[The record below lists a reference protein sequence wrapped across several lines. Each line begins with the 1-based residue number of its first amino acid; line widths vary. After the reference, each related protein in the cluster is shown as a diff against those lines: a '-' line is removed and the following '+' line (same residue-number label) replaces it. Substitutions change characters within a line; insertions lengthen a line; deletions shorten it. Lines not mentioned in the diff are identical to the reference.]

1 MGAVFHKSIGIIL
14 ILGFVVAL
22 NSCSYPNVKRDK
34 PVAHEGI
41 LDLSEWDF
49 SSRGMI
55 PLDGEWEIYWNKLL
69 APEDLDQGLLAGKEY
84 FHVPGY
90 WNRQIIAG
98 EKVRGAG
105 FATLRL
111 KVKTGKEADLLE
123 MRIMRIYT
131 AYNLWINGVLMAS
144 EGKVGMS
151 KDTGSPSF
159 AVKEILIPVDSAGLD
174 ILIQQSNF
182 HHNRGGIRKS
192 IFLGEP
198 EQITRYGKIKLS
210 YDLFLVTIVLLM
222 TLYIFWLYRSH
233 PTDKASLYFGL
244 VCVFTATHL
253 VGEGE
258 MLIVY
263 YLNKVP
269 WEILMKLDY
278 ISNYTRAAFLVLFLR
293 EVFPREISGYFSKGI
308 TIWATL
314 FSLLILFTPATV
326 YTKTL
331 RQFLI
336 VVSLGIAYI
345 IYALIMALFRG
356 RRGAVFSSIGIF
368 ALLATAAND
377 ILYDEMII
385 NSVLLFPVGLF
396 LCIYFH
402 SFLLAD
408 RFTKLYKSVRS
419 LSRRLLS
426 LDKIKNAFIANT
438 SKHSLELPFK
448 AILNNTNADRGFI
461 YIWEKKKW
469 VLKVYM
475 SLDESEKLKP
485 LARFTDFSGSLKG
498 DPVFPASLIN
508 KVVEEKRDILLDNVI
523 GEDLIKN
530 DPYFQKF
537 GVQSALCMRIVSQ
550 EDLIGILYLENQS
563 IKGAFNEEILKILD
577 LLSPQ
582 LTTMLENIE
591 IFGQLELLNRNLEQ
605 KVKERTSELSR
616 QKGVAEEALQNLKV
630 TQNQLVQSERMASLG
645 NLTAGIAHE
654 LNNPLNFIRGNV
666 KPLKRDISDI
676 LVLLEKYETVIR
688 EKDLAGQFGEV
699 ENFKKELDLE
709 FLVGEISSLL
719 EGIGEGAFRSGEI
732 VKGLRSFSRMDDDK
746 MVIANLHEGIDS
758 TLVLLKNRTKDRIT
772 IHLAYGD
779 IPEIQCSPTKLNQVF
794 MNIISNAI
802 EAIDEKGDIFIK
814 TSMNEAF
821 IMISIR
827 DTGTGM
833 SEDIK
838 ARVFEPFYTTKDVGE
853 GMGLGLSISYG
864 IIKHHNGRID
874 VRSEPGKGSE
884 FIITLPIRT
893 DK

>member
-1 MGAVFHKSIGIIL
+1 MIL
-14 ILGFVVAL
+14 VWMVAL
-22 NSCSYPNVKRDK
+22 NSCSYPNYKRDK
-34 PVAHEGI
+34 PVVHEGI
-41 LDLSEWDF
+41 LDLTEWDF
-49 SSRGMI
+49 SSRGI
-55 PLDGEWEIYWNKLL
+55 ITLDGAWEIYWNKLL
-69 APEDLDQGLLAGKEY
+69 APEDLDQSLLEGKEY

-90 WNRQIIAG
+90 WNRQIFAG
-98 EKVRGAG
+98 EKAKGSG

-111 KVKTGKEADLLE
+111 KVKTVQEANLLE

-131 AYNLWINGVLMAS
+131 AYNLWINGEKVAS
-144 EGKVGMS
+144 EGTVGIS

-174 ILIQQSNF
+174 ILIQICNF
-182 HHNRGGIRKS
+182 HHNRGGIRTS

-198 EQITRYGKIKLS
+198 EQITKYGKIKLS

-222 TLYIFWLYRSH
+222 TLYIFWLYRAH
-233 PTDKASLYFGL
+233 PSDKASLYFGM
-244 VCVFTATHL
+244 VCLLTATHL

-278 ISNYTRAAFLVLFLR
+278 ISNYMRAAFLVLFLR

-331 RQFLI
+331 QHFLI
-336 VVSLGIAYI
+336 VASIVIAYI
-345 IYALIMALFRG
+345 VYALIMALLRG

-368 ALLATAAND
+368 ALLATAVND
-377 ILYDEMII
+377 ILYDQMII
-385 NSVLLFPVGLF
+385 NSVLLLPVGLF

-438 SKHSLELPFK
+438 SKHSLEHPFK

-461 YIWEKKKW
+461 YMREKKKW
-469 VLKVYM
+469 VLRVYM
-475 SLDESEKLKP
+475 SLDESANLKP
-485 LARFTDFSGSLKG
+485 LARVTDFSEPLKE
-498 DPVFPASLIN
+498 DPVIPASLIN
-508 KVVEEKRDILLDNVI
+508 MVIKEKRNILLDNVI
-523 GEDLIKN
+523 EEDLIKN
-530 DPYFQKF
+530 DRYIQKY
-537 GVQSALCMRIVSQ
+537 GVKSALCMRIVSQ
-550 EDLIGILYLENQS
+550 EDLIGVLYLENQS
-563 IKGAFNEEILKILD
+563 IKRAFNEEILRILD

-605 KVKERTSELSR
+605 KVKERTRELSS
-616 QKGVAEEALQNLKV
+616 QKRVAEEALQNLKV

-666 KPLKRDISDI
+666 KPLKRDISEI
-676 LVLLEKYETVIR
+676 LVLLEKYETVIK
-688 EKDLAGQFGEV
+688 EKDLVNQFGEI
-699 ENFKKELDLE
+699 ENLRKELDLD
-709 FLVGEISSLL
+709 FLVGEITSLL
-719 EGIGEGAFRSGEI
+719 DGIGEGAFRSGEI

-746 MVIANLHEGIDS
+746 MVIANVHDGIDS

-802 EAIDEKGDIFIK
+802 EAIEEKGDIFIE
-814 TSMNEAF
+814 TSMNESY
-821 IMISIR
+821 ILINIR

-833 SEDIK
+833 SEEIK

-874 VRSEPGKGSE
+874 VRSEAGKGSE
-884 FIITLPIRT
+884 FIITLPIRP
-893 DK
+893 DN